1 MNTKNTLKGSL
12 GLSLD
17 GLEDF
22 KNYLIKQE
30 YSDRTLQ
37 EHIAN
42 IRRVE
47 QWKKENDYRADA
59 LTYNELLTYISYLQS
74 RKLKPQSINTRLQ
87 SVRIYYEYLK
97 EYEYININTARALR
111 VKGTAKTVTVN
122 AFNHEELQN
131 LYQCYIQYKKEKKSI
146 YRSEKQQY
154 HTYHKHIVLLGL
166 IIYQGINTSELGTL
180 QTKDIDMEKGVMNL
194 HGAKRLNAR
203 ILKLEPFQ
211 ILPLS
216 NYLNTLPANQEK
228 LFKEHAVGIVF
239 GVLEELK
246 GVNPT
251 IYSINQL
258 RASVIM
264 NWIKLYGKR
273 KAQYLAGHKYI
284 TSTEKYEHQNID
296 GLTDLL
302 KKHHPF
308 G

>member
-1 MNTKNTLKGSL
+1 MDKEK
-12 GLSLD
+12 
-17 GLEDF
+17 DF
-22 KNYLIKQE
+22 ENYLIKQE
-30 YSDRTLQ
+30 YSNSTVR

-59 LTYNELLTYISYLQS
+59 LSYNELMSYINHLKG
-74 RKLKPQSINTRLQ
+74 RKVKPQSINIRLQ
-87 SVRIYYEYLK
+87 SITIYYEYLK
-97 EYEYININTARALR
+97 EYENITSNPARTVR

-122 AFNHEELQN
+122 AFSYQELQN
-131 LYQCYIQYKKEKKSI
+131 LYQCYIQYKKEKKPVH
-146 YRSEKQQY
+146 RSATQQNY
-154 HTYHKHIVLLGL
+154 TYHKHIALLGF
-166 IIYQGINTSELGTL
+166 IIYQGLNTSELGRL
-180 QTKDIDMEKGVMNL
+180 QVHDIDLEKGVIQL

-203 ILKLEPFQ
+203 ILKLQPFQ

-216 NYLNTLPANQEK
+216 NYLNTLQPKQEK
-228 LFKEHAVGIVF
+228 LFRENIVGIVDW
-239 GVLEELK
+239 VLEELK
-246 GVNPT
+246 GINPM

-264 NWIKLYGKR
+264 NWIKVYGKR

-284 TSTEKYEHQNID
+284 NSTEKYEHQNID